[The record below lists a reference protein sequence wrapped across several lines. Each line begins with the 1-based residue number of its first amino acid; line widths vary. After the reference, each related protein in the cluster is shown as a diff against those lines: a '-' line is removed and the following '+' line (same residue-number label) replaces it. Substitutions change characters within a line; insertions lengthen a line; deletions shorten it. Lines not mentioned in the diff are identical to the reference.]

1 MLRAHLGPSQLRS
14 GGRGQVD
21 LGFKSSRIQTLTSK
35 VGFLHEIMCVDGVSE
50 IHLFCNKTLFNL

>member
-14 GGRGQVD
+14 GGREQ
-21 LGFKSSRIQTLTSK
+21 SLTSK

-50 IHLFCNKTLFNL
+50 IHLFCNKTLLICRMKK